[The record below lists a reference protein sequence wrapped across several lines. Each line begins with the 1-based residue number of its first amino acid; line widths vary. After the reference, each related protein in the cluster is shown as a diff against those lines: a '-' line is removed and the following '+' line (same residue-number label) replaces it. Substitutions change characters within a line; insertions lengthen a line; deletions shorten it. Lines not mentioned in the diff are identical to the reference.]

1 MGASTKVLHCCTV
14 ETIGVR
20 QLRQD
25 ASRWL
30 ARVRA
35 GEVIIITD
43 RGRPVA
49 QLAPLSAAAGYE
61 ALLAAGDISPGS
73 GRSPAAALASL
84 DTDLPPDRGPSV
96 SAALEVLRDDW
107 R

>member
-1 MGASTKVLHCCTV
+1 MR
-14 ETIGVR
+14 E
-20 QLRQD
+20 LRRD

-35 GEVIIITD
+35 GERFVITD

-49 QLAPLSAAAGYE
+49 ELVPVQSAPGFRSLVDAGE
-61 ALLAAGDISPGS
+61 VAVGTGRALIDVMHDLE
-73 GRSPAAALASL
+73 R
-84 DTDLPPDRGPSV
+84 DLPVECPV
-96 SAALEVLRDDW
+96 SGSEVLAELRRDE

>member
-1 MGASTKVLHCCTV
+1 MSHMIS
-14 ETIGVR
+14 IGVR
-20 QLRQD
+20 ELRRD

-35 GEVIIITD
+35 GEEFLVTD

-49 QLAPLSAAAGYE
+49 RLSPVVEQSGYD
-61 ALLAAGDISPGS
+61 ALLKDGRIAPGTGRTMAEILEDLDAELPAERGASVS
-73 GRSPAAALASL
+73 GALA
-84 DTDLPPDRGPSV
+84 
-96 SAALEVLRDDW
+96 ELRDQE

>member
-1 MGASTKVLHCCTV
+1 MSRM

-20 QLRQD
+20 ELRRY

-35 GEVIIITD
+35 GESFMVTD
-43 RGRPVA
+43 RGRPIA
-49 QLAPLSAAAGYE
+49 RLSPVEAAVGYE
-61 ALLAAGDISPGS
+61 ALVSQGKIAPGS
-73 GRSPAAALASL
+73 GRKLSDLL
-84 DTDLPPDRGPSV
+84 KTMDTDIPPDEGPSV
-96 SAALEVLRDDW
+96 TKALLDLRTDE

>member
-1 MGASTKVLHCCTV
+1 MSHM

-20 QLRQD
+20 ELRRD

-35 GEVIIITD
+35 GEVFVVTD

-49 QLAPLSAAAGYE
+49 RLSPIADPLGYD
-61 ALLAAGDISPGS
+61 ALLADGRIAPGP
-73 GRSPAAALASL
+73 GRPLADVLTALDA
-84 DTDLPPDRGPSV
+84 DLPPDQGPSV
-96 SAALEVLRDDW
+96 AGALAELRSGEG
-107 R
+107 

>member
-1 MGASTKVLHCCTV
+1 MSHM

-20 QLRQD
+20 ELRRD

-35 GEVIIITD
+35 GETFLVTD

-49 QLAPLSAAAGYE
+49 RLSPVREDVGYK
-61 ALLAAGDISPGS
+61 ALLSEGRIAPGS
-73 GRSPAAALASL
+73 GLDLAEVL
-84 DTDLPPDRGPSV
+84 DNLDADIPPDRGRSV
-96 SAALEVLRDDW
+96 TEALLELRGDE

>member
-1 MGASTKVLHCCTV
+1 MD
-14 ETIGVR
+14 TIGVR
-20 QLRQD
+20 ELRRD

-35 GEVIIITD
+35 GERFVITD

-49 QLAPLSAAAGYE
+49 ELVPVSSASGYRSLVDAGE
-61 ALLAAGDISPGS
+61 MAVGAG
-73 GRSPAAALASL
+73 RALADVLEDL
-84 DTDLPPDRGPSV
+84 DRDLPVGPSV
-96 SAALEVLRDDW
+96 SGSEALAGLRHDE

>member
-1 MGASTKVLHCCTV
+1 MSHMQ
-14 ETIGVR
+14 EIGVR
-20 QLRQD
+20 ELRRD

-35 GEVIIITD
+35 GEAFLVTD

-49 QLAPLSAAAGYE
+49 RLSPIGESTGYD
-61 ALLAAGDISPGS
+61 ALLADGRIAPGPGRAMGDV
-73 GRSPAAALASL
+73 LADL
-84 DTDLPPDRGPSV
+84 DADLPPDGGPSV
-96 SAALEVLRDDW
+96 SAALTDLRADE

>member
-1 MGASTKVLHCCTV
+1 MSHMA
-14 ETIGVR
+14 TIGVR
-20 QLRQD
+20 ELRRD

-35 GEVIIITD
+35 GEAVVVTD

-49 QLAPLSAAAGYE
+49 KMIPLPEATGFDALVAEGRIAPGPGRPFDEILDQLDS
-61 ALLAAGDISPGS
+61 
-73 GRSPAAALASL
+73 
-84 DTDLPPDRGPSV
+84 DLPPDQGPSV
-96 SAALEVLRDDW
+96 SEHLAALRDDE

>member
-1 MGASTKVLHCCTV
+1 MN
-14 ETIGVR
+14 TIGVR
-20 QLRQD
+20 ELRRD

-35 GEVIIITD
+35 GEAFVITD

-49 QLAPLSAAAGYE
+49 RLSPVSPVRGYD
-61 ALLAAGDISPGS
+61 ALLAEGHIAPGT
-73 GRSPAAALASL
+73 GEDLDSL
-84 DTDLPPDRGPSV
+84 LDRIDADLPPDQGPSLT
-96 SAALEVLRDDW
+96 AALLALREEE